1 MQTTDT
7 LQPGLIREI
16 GDVVVE
22 LLNGRPL
29 TMPIFQEMCTNQL
42 IQGMLKHGPDWMHL
56 SDCLL
61 LDPLERFHEAMIL
74 LAQNPLPPIAELLS
88 TNPLLL
94 VAEFLSANP
103 LPPVAE
109 FLPANPPHPIAEF
122 LPANQATISAVCTLV
137 LFLLAGKQL
146 TQKTL
151 RALRDIPAI
160 EQLLQ
165 DAPVQ
170 MKLNDCLMEG
180 GFRDDMIRIA
190 RETEAARAKAVDK
203 AAINEAMKMYRF
215 ELKDALDVIIS
226 QEGKAVLLK
235 KLGNMVEIK
244 EIRAKA
250 PEPINLKSLIE
261 GDGHYVLVGEGS
273 NIAVIHERMMRA

>member
-74 LAQNPLPPIAELLS
+74 LAQNPLPPVAELLS

-94 VAEFLSANP
+94 VAEFLS
-103 LPPVAE
+103 
-109 FLPANPPHPIAEF
+109 
-122 LPANQATISAVCTLV
+122 ANQATISAVCTLV

-180 GFRDDMIRIA
+180 GFRDDMTKRLF
-190 RETEAARAKAVDK
+190 
-203 AAINEAMKMYRF
+203 N
-215 ELKDALDVIIS
+215 
-226 QEGKAVLLK
+226 LLNNPLTCPK
-235 KLGNMVEIK
+235 
-244 EIRAKA
+244 
-250 PEPINLKSLIE
+250 
-261 GDGHYVLVGEGS
+261 GS
-273 NIAVIHERMMRA
+273 